1 LTDKLIETR
10 DGDDS
15 VALTIDIEAVAG
27 AGRYAH
33 RPVKGAGHNLPQE
46 APQAF
51 VDAVVEVAGY

>member
-1 LTDKLIETR
+1 LIETR

-33 RPVKGAGHNLPQE
+33 RPIKGAGHNLPQE